1 MNNFRKKLAAVCAS
15 AAMLLAAGCGQSS
28 TAPTNSV
35 EVKPTTGSFTVTAIN
50 VGKADALVLQTE
62 NTVTV
67 IDAGN
72 KGDGKYIDKML
83 AAQGIDTV
91 DTLIITHFDKDHV
104 GGATR
109 VINRLNVKT
118 VYVPDYTSELAE
130 YQDFVAKAEE
140 KGLTLTVL
148 PAKTQKTWT
157 DDDVTYQM
165 FAAQQTSYGKNEEND
180 YSIVLYAVHGEN
192 TYLFSG
198 DAEAARQ
205 AEIMDLKLGKVKFL
219 KYPYHGNYLPTTEA
233 FLDACDPKIAV
244 VCCSKAEYADPSTV
258 ETLQKRGVETYYTCD
273 SGTVTFVSDGKT
285 IQKGELPS
293 KKGSSDSADDTEEE

>member
-1 MNNFRKKLAAVCAS
+1 MNHILKKLAAVCAS
-15 AAMLLAAGCGQSS
+15 AAMLFASGCTQSS

-35 EVKPTTGSFTVTAIN
+35 EAPPTTGTFTVTAID
-50 VGKADALVLQTE
+50 VGKADALVLQTA

-72 KGDGKYIDKML
+72 KGDGKYIDKLL
-83 AAQGIDTV
+83 AAQGIDTI

-109 VINRLNVKT
+109 LVNRLNVKT
-118 VYVPDYTSELAE
+118 IYLPDYTSESDE
-130 YQDFVAKAEE
+130 YNDFMDKVSE
-140 KGLTLTVL
+140 KGITPTVL
-148 PAKTQKTWT
+148 AAKSTKTWT

-165 FAAQQTSYGKNEEND
+165 YAAQQTSYGKNEEND

-192 TYLFSG
+192 TYLFTG
-198 DAEAARQ
+198 DAEASRQ

-233 FLDACDPKIAV
+233 FLAACDPKIAV
-244 VCCSKAEYADPSTV
+244 VCCSKSEYADPSTV

-293 KKGSSDSADDTEEE
+293 KSDGGDSAEDTDEE